1 MRLIVMLLSFMV
13 STQIWAGDL
22 AKPTGKVI
30 LTLSGNIENTNRDG
44 KAG

>member
-22 AKPTGKVI
+22 AKPTALLNKSDFG
-30 LTLSGNIENTNRDG
+30 
-44 KAG
+44 